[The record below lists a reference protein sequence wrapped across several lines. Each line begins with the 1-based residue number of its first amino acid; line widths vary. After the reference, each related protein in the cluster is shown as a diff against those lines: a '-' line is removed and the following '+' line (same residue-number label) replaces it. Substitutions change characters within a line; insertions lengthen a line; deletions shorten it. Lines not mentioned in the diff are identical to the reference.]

1 MGTADATT
9 TPIMIVNG
17 AANGQ
22 IRIVWWGGRL
32 IYADGLE
39 RALGVLTLARE
50 PCEDNHR
57 SSLRTQ
63 QPLSYNA
70 PFWQAFA
77 DYTKEQNPV
86 IESDVFVQAMQ
97 DMGVNFFT
105 GVPDSILGGIIAE
118 LMNRRL
124 YTPAVRE
131 DEAVGMAAGAYMAGK
146 TPAVLMQN
154 SGLGTSLNTLISLNM
169 IYRQPCVLIVS
180 WRGQG
185 GKDAPE
191 HLVMGDVMPQLLD
204 TVRIPHRTLTEKTV
218 LEDFRWVADTYMKKQ
233 IPVALFITKGV
244 VKGLHP

>member
-1 MGTADATT
+1 M
-9 TPIMIVNG
+9 
-17 AANGQ
+17 
-22 IRIVWWGGRL
+22 
-32 IYADGLE
+32 
-39 RALGVLTLARE
+39 
-50 PCEDNHR
+50 
-57 SSLRTQ
+57 
-63 QPLSYNA
+63 
-70 PFWQAFA
+70 
-77 DYTKEQNPV
+77 

-97 DMGVNFFT
+97 NMGVNFFT

-154 SGLGTSLNTLISLNM
+154 SGLGTSLNTLISLSM
-169 IYRQPCVLIVS
+169 IYKQPCILIVS

-191 HLVMGDVMPQLLD
+191 HVVMGEVMPQLLD
-204 TVRIPHRTLTEKTV
+204 TVKIPHRTLTEKTAI
-218 LEDFRWVADTYMKKQ
+218 EDFRWVAQTFMQQQ
-233 IPVALFITKGV
+233 IPVALLITKGV